1 MEAIF
6 HLISYSTNTIPT
18 AIVIFCSFLTKAF
31 YIGFIYDILM
41 YIGKNIVIKT
51 VNLLGLDVIELS
63 HGCDEIITK
72 A

>member
-1 MEAIF
+1 MLCF
-6 HLISYSTNTIPT
+6 LLIKP
-18 AIVIFCSFLTKAF
+18 F

-51 VNLLGLDVIELS
+51 VAILRLDVTELS

-72 A
+72 I